1 MKRFGLAFIVLLVV
15 TSAGGLRAAFGGDEP
30 GGGSMV
36 TINVGKTGEPI
47 SKYIYGQFI
56 EHLGKCI
63 YDGIWAEMLEDR
75 KFYYAVGAAKS
86 PWKAIGGGNAV
97 AMRKDNAYVGEHT
110 PEVSLAA
117 DGTPRGIVQGR
128 LALLKGR
135 KYTGR
140 ILLAGDASARVTV
153 SLVWGAGQ
161 DGRQSVTIDTVT
173 AEYKKVPLNF
183 TAGAEARDGRLE
195 IVGAGAGT
203 FRVGTVSLMPA
214 DNVEGIRADTLALL
228 KELDSPIYR
237 WPGGNF
243 VSGYNWRDGVG
254 ERDRRPPRPNL
265 AWNSLESNDF
275 GIHEF
280 LRFCELLG
288 TEPYIAVNSGFGDH
302 RSAAAEVEYV
312 NGAADTPMGGW
323 RAANGRA
330 EPYNVKWWGIGNEMF
345 GNWQLGYMSLN
356 QYVLKHNLFAE
367 AMRKVDPSVKLVAV
381 GEAGRWSEGM
391 MRSCAGHMDLISEHF
406 YCRREKE
413 SIVDYVRQIPDN
425 VRAKVEAHRDYRRR
439 LGSLRDRDIRI
450 AIDEWNYWYGSRHY
464 NIKDAMGIAAGLH
477 EMIRNSDIVF
487 MANYAQ
493 TVNVIGAIKTS
504 KTAAAFDTTGLVLKM
519 YRMNFGT
526 IPVAVT
532 GVGEP
537 VDMVAAL
544 TDDRKGLTVGIVNPT
559 AKEYSA
565 PFKVEGASS
574 GPGGGRMYTI
584 ANEDPMAHNEPGKE
598 PEVVIR
604 QSAPGEA
611 VSDALRAPAY
621 SVSIFVLPLQ

>member
-1 MKRFGLAFIVLLVV
+1 MKRFGLAFIVLLVA
-15 TSAGGLRAAFGGDEP
+15 TSAGRSGAAFGGGEP
-30 GGGSMV
+30 AGDSMV
-36 TINVGKTGEPI
+36 TINVGKTAEPI

-86 PWKAIGGGNAV
+86 PWKAIGGGDVV
-97 AMRKDNAYVGEHT
+97 AMRKDNVYVGEHT
-110 PEVSLAA
+110 PEVSLAP
-117 DGTPRGIVQGR
+117 DGAPRGIAQGR

-135 KYTGR
+135 RYTGR
-140 ILLAGDASARVTV
+140 IILAGDASARVTV
-153 SLVWGAGQ
+153 SLVWGAGR

-214 DNVEGIRADTLALL
+214 DNVEGIRTDTLALL

-265 AWNSLESNDF
+265 AWKSLESNDF
-275 GIHEF
+275 GIDEF
-280 LRFCELLG
+280 LRLCELVG

-302 RSAAAEVEYV
+302 RSAAAQVEYV

-323 RAANGRA
+323 RAANGRT

-367 AMRKVDPSVKLVAV
+367 AMRKVDPSIKLVAV

-391 MRSCAGHMDLISEHF
+391 MRSCAGHMDLVSEHF

-413 SIVDYVRQIPDN
+413 SVVDYVRQIPDN
-425 VRAKVEAHRDYRRR
+425 VRRKVEAHRDYRRR

-504 KTAAAFDTTGLVLKM
+504 KTAAAFDTTGLVLKI
-519 YRMNFGT
+519 YRRNFGS
-526 IPVAVT
+526 IPVAVA

-537 VDMVAAL
+537 VDVVAAL
-544 TDDRKGLTVGIVNPT
+544 SGDRKELTVAIVNPT
-559 AKEYSA
+559 AREYIA
-565 PFKVEGASS
+565 RFKIEGASR
-574 GPGGGRMYTI
+574 GPGGGKTYTI
-584 ANEDPMAHNEPGKE
+584 ASEDPMAHNEPGKE

-604 QSAPGEA
+604 QGEG
-611 VSDALRAPAY
+611 VLDALGAPPY
-621 SVSIFVLPLQ
+621 SVSIFVLPLR